1 MPILSWSPSAA
12 RQRTLSDEIVMPDL
26 ASPPPTSDSFP
37 PMTDP
42 RPQSE
47 APTAPALQFDRAVHT
62 AGSTTA
68 GVTCSQCGRAV
79 TESYYTLS
87 RKTFCR
93 SCKAAVE
100 RAAAATRTP
109 KAFARAL
116 AFGVGAAIA
125 GATVYYAVLALL
137 DLEIGIVAILIGYM
151 VGYAIRKAVPGGGGR
166 RYQILGG
173 VLTYLAVGLAYL
185 PVAIHGSTKG
195 AAADSS
201 HVASRDTGPATP
213 NGTVATAAATAD
225 SSLARPTQVARD
237 SVKAAGGS
245 KSFMLG
251 IGALV
256 LIALALPVMVIIG
269 SMPSGLISALIIGF
283 GIRQAWRMTAAPD
296 LTFVGPLRV
305 APPAAAA
312 ESALA

>member
-1 MPILSWSPSAA
+1 M
-12 RQRTLSDEIVMPDL
+12 
-26 ASPPPTSDSFP
+26 
-37 PMTDP
+37 
-42 RPQSE
+42 
-47 APTAPALQFDRAVHT
+47 
-62 AGSTTA
+62 
-68 GVTCSQCGRAV
+68 
-79 TESYYTLS
+79 
-87 RKTFCR
+87 
-93 SCKAAVE
+93 E

-116 AFGVGAAIA
+116 AFGAGAAIA

-151 VGYAIRKAVPGGGGR
+151 VGYAIRKAVPAGGGR

-185 PVAIHGSTKG
+185 PVAIRGSTK
-195 AAADSS
+195 AAVAAVAADSS
-201 HVASRDTGPATP
+201 RVASRDTVAAKPDSIA
-213 NGTVATAAATAD
+213 ATAAATAD
-225 SSLARPTQVARD
+225 SSAAKPTPVARD
-237 SVKAAGGS
+237 SAKAAGGS
-245 KSFMLG
+245 KSFLLG

-256 LIALALPVMVIIG
+256 FVALALPVMVIVG